1 LLFTVIVSVED
12 ALPSDVESLLAK
24 LPVVVFDVDETVKR
38 KRGRPRKEA
47 KEPPQE
53 LTETG
58 ETIYV

>member
-1 LLFTVIVSVED
+1 MIVFFCYCLV
-12 ALPSDVESLLAK
+12 DVESLLAK
-24 LPVVVFDVDETVKR
+24 LPVVVDDEIVKR

-53 LTETG
+53 STETG

>member
-1 LLFTVIVSVED
+1 LLFSVIVSVED

-24 LPVVVFDVDETVKR
+24 LPVVVDVDETVKR

>member
-1 LLFTVIVSVED
+1 MIVIFFYCFVDD
-12 ALPSDVESLLAK
+12 ALPSDVEILLAK
-24 LPVVVFDVDETVKR
+24 LPEVDVDETVKR

>member
-1 LLFTVIVSVED
+1 MIVFFCYCLV
-12 ALPSDVESLLAK
+12 DVESLLAK
-24 LPVVVFDVDETVKR
+24 LPVVVDDEIVKR